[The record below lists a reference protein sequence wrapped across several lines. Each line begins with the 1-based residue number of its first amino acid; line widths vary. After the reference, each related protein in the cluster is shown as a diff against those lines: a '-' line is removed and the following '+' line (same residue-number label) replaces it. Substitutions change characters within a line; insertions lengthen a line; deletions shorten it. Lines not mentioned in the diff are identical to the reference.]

1 MPLPYPPPVEP
12 AGGSWAADLVRR
24 TAALVVVCDA
34 DLTVVDANPAM
45 AEAAGVALE
54 ALVGRPA
61 REVMAAAREGRE
73 LEHALRA
80 VELTG
85 ETRAHEHPLPAR
97 PAALDSRRSIAW
109 ASCVLRREPLAL
121 ASVGVDVTAVR
132 SLADD
137 ALARATTDEL
147 TGLPNR
153 GHLLQLLERETGS
166 GASVLFCDLNGFK
179 AVNDTFGH
187 AVGDAV
193 IVEVARR
200 LRRAVR
206 GEDVVGRLG
215 GDEFVIIAPPHPTS
229 SAEGL
234 SRRVIGAM
242 RQPILI
248 GRVVVV
254 VGVSVGVSVMAPGRT
269 AADVLHEADAR
280 MYSAKSLQTTGGGR
294 VGTAGGEVLRTG
306 AGEGPRP

>member
-1 MPLPYPPPVEP
+1 M
-12 AGGSWAADLVRR
+12 DLVRR

-34 DLTVVDANPAM
+34 DLTVVAANPAM
-45 AEAAGVALE
+45 DEAAGAEPGAL
-54 ALVGRPA
+54 LGRPA
-61 REVMAAAREGRE
+61 REVMAAAREARD

-80 VELTG
+80 IGLTG
-85 ETRAHEHPLPAR
+85 EARAHEHLLPA
-97 PAALDSRRSIAW
+97 PPDTTDSRRSIAW
-109 ASCVLRREPLAL
+109 ASCVLQAEPLSI

-153 GHLLQLLERETGS
+153 GHLLHLLERETGS

-269 AADVLHEADAR
+269 ASDVLQEADAR

-294 VGTAGGEVLRTG
+294 VGTTGGEVLRTG
-306 AGEGPRP
+306 AADVP